1 MALNNMGLGFIF
13 TARDAASAKFGRV
26 SSSFGALDQ
35 RVAAGTAS
43 IKANLGK
50 LKVAFGAFVVGA
62 AALAGAFA
70 IANPAGK
77 FDQEIAK
84 VGAISR
90 ASAADLKLLEGAALD
105 AGLATQFSPKEAA
118 DGLGNLAA
126 QGYNA
131 QESMAALI
139 PSLDL
144 AAGGQ
149 ISVAE
154 ATASTAA
161 ALKIF
166 GLEVDQAGVTTD
178 KLLRISNVT
187 ALQAKDLSL
196 ALGTVAR
203 GAGAAKQSIDE
214 MLPSVGLVKNTGV
227 DASVAASSVSSALLF
242 MAKNADKFKK
252 LGVNVAD
259 AQGRFRPFMDVVLD
273 TEKALEGMT
282 DTKRVKTATE
292 LYGRFGLTAANAISG
307 QLAKGVRNAKGELLQ
322 GADAVDFLR
331 KSMQNA
337 GGAAAEFREKLLG
350 NFEGQKTLL
359 KGSLQTLAITIG
371 QPFAQVLKPLVSGL
385 VTLINGLIK
394 LIKAIPA
401 PIKKFAAGLFVAVA
415 GILALVAGGM
425 VLKIVFGFVVVAV
438 KAAIAAFMAL
448 MAAAWPVLL
457 VIGLVVGAVLAL
469 RWAIKNNL
477 GGIGDAFD
485 RMWKRTKLAWQ
496 AVTQLIRD
504 GAFSGAVLEELNKV
518 ENAGIKEFA
527 KSIFGI
533 FHRIKRFFEGLAGA
547 FNETV
552 KPAIDGISDAFKF
565 LVDEVGGLVA
575 EISGPAADGVR
586 SFATTSSD
594 SFHTFGA
601 VVGSVFGA
609 VARVVGFVFE
619 VFVRFFG
626 AIAWGLKKLAQ
637 GFKWMF
643 RSLTSLGEAIGDWA
657 FDTVQGVK
665 QAFSGAAE
673 AIRGFFRPIVEF
685 FDKVRQKIMSGLLK
699 LRDSMIR
706 MARKIPSWLRTEGM
720 DRFAALDTTEEEA
733 ERARNAQ
740 QFQTFVSSLPAAEQ
754 EKIRRAEAEVQGAGL
769 RDLMQKQVELMK
781 VVAEAQGKAIVV
793 AIDGEKVAE
802 ANQRA
807 TQGAA
812 DRGFSP
818 VPVY

>member
-35 RVAAGTAS
+35 RVSAGTAS

-62 AALAGAFA
+62 AALGAAFA

-90 ASAADLKLLEGAALD
+90 ASAADLGLLETAALD

-118 DGLGNLAA
+118 EGLGNLAA

-166 GLEVDQAGVTTD
+166 GLEVDQAGITTD

-214 MLPSVGLVKNTGV
+214 MLPAVGLVKNTGV

-242 MAKNADKFKK
+242 MAKNADKFKQV
-252 LGVNVAD
+252 GVNVAD
-259 AQGRFRPFMDVVLD
+259 ANGKFRPFMDIVLETD
-273 TEKALEGMT
+273 AALAGLT
-282 DTKRVKTATE
+282 DTKRVAKMTE
-292 LYGRFGLTAANAISG
+292 LFGRFGLTAQNAIAG

-322 GADAVDFLR
+322 GAAAVDFLR
-331 KSMQNA
+331 KSMANA
-337 GGAAAEFREKLLG
+337 GGAAGEFRDKLLN

-359 KGSLQTLAITIG
+359 KGSMQTLAITIG
-371 QPFAQVLKPLVSGL
+371 QPLAQVLKPIVSGL
-385 VTLINGLIK
+385 VTIINGLIK
-394 LIKAIPA
+394 LIRAIPG
-401 PIKKFAAGLFVAVA
+401 PIKRFAAGLFVAVA
-415 GILALVAGGM
+415 GILAAVAGGM
-425 VLKIVFGFVVVAV
+425 VLKMVFGFVVVAV

-448 MAAAWPVLL
+448 LAAAWPVIL

-469 RWAIKNNL
+469 RWAIQDNL
-477 GGIGDAFD
+477 GGIGDAFQ
-485 RMWKRTKLAWQ
+485 RMWKRTKLAWE
-496 AVTQLIRD
+496 AVSQLIRD

-518 ENAGIKEFA
+518 ENAGVKGFA

-533 FHRIKRFFEGLAGA
+533 FYRLKRFVEGLAGA
-547 FNETV
+547 FNETLG
-552 KPAIDGISDAFKF
+552 PAIDGISSAFKF
-565 LVDEVGGLVA
+565 LVDEISGLVD
-575 EISGPAADGVR
+575 EIAGPAQNGLR

-594 SFHTFGA
+594 NFHTFGA
-601 VVGSVFGA
+601 VVGAVFGSI
-609 VARVVGFVFE
+609 ARVVAFVFE

-626 AIAWGLKKLAQ
+626 AIAWGLKKLTQ
-637 GFKWMF
+637 GFKWVF
-643 RSLTSLGEAIGDWA
+643 NSLTSLGEAIGDWA

-665 QAFSGAAE
+665 QAFRGAAE
-673 AIRGFFRPIVEF
+673 AIKGFFRPITEF
-685 FDKVRQKIMSGLLK
+685 FDRVRQRIMSGLLK
-699 LRDSMIR
+699 LRDSMIE

-720 DRFAALDTTEEEA
+720 DRFAALDTTQEEA
-733 ERARNAQ
+733 DRARNAQ
-740 QFQTFVSSLPAAEQ
+740 QFSSFVSALPAAEQ
-754 EKIRRAEAEVQGAGL
+754 EKIRAAEAEVQGAGL
-769 RDLMQKQVELMK
+769 RDLMQKQVDLMR
-781 VVAEAQGKAIVV
+781 VVAEAQKKAIVV
-793 AIDGEKVAE
+793 SIDGEKIAE
-802 ANQRA
+802 ANQRSA
-807 TQGAA
+807 QGAA

-818 VPVY
+818 IPVY